1 MQISLNNQ
9 GRKIEDKLLKHSA
22 LAKHHYKNHSAQS
35 LKKNHLPC
43 SFPFYVIEKII
54 WSANLP
60 FQDVRTCSLAHKAF
74 SFES

>member
-9 GRKIEDKLLKHSA
+9 GRKIEDKLLRHSA
-22 LAKHHYKNHSAQS
+22 LAKDHYKKS
-35 LKKNHLPC
+35 LSPNFEKKHLPR

-60 FQDVRTCSLAHKAF
+60 FQDVRTCSLAHEAF